1 MICSV
6 VGSAEHSDPCIETN
20 NCSLCKMPI
29 DDVSSQPEINFLEHH
44 IHIKVVAIHVYS
56 MATFARVY
64 REPCIGKIKGV
75 TCLKTNYEK
84 KQFTVPENIPTPPP
98 WGAGGSV
105 RPKNFKKC
113 MKLRRGAGNAI
124 NSRSRLFAHSQ
135 SPMPITLYTKKNDVE
150 EKAAEFFFVFFA
162 CLFFV
167 F

>member
-1 MICSV
+1 
-6 VGSAEHSDPCIETN
+6 
-20 NCSLCKMPI
+20 MPI

-56 MATFARVY
+56 MATFGRVY
-64 REPCIGKIKGV
+64 REPCIGNINGV

-113 MKLRRGAGNAI
+113 MKLNWNFQRGGGLTKNPLSGGGKD
-124 NSRSRLFAHSQ
+124 NFQ
-135 SPMPITLYTKKNDVE
+135 NYT
-150 EKAAEFFFVFFA
+150 FVNKFEVDTTVSN
-162 CLFFV
+162 LIY
-167 F
+167 